1 MIPILAPKR
10 PQFTNDVEYRAFH
23 KIKSAESDHDA
34 DDEDNDDNEVK
45 EDGIGIAVG
54 ERSGIRCR

>member
-1 MIPILAPKR
+1 MSNIELFRNTTIG
-10 PQFTNDVEYRAFH
+10 
-23 KIKSAESDHDA
+23 HDA

>member
-10 PQFTNDVEYRAFH
+10 PQFTNDVEYRAFQ
-23 KIKSAESDHDA
+23 KYTIDHDA